1 MRRLIYLFDSESSI
15 SSLRL
20 VSFFQDRE
28 PGIELI
34 AIVDTG
40 IADRSRLSALFD
52 RHYVIP
58 TTFDPLDPCPIALS
72 DVVAAAQAEFIGCSD
87 IRVIGY
93 GEYTPLVAAGLRE
106 HFNLDG
112 MRVQEA
118 LAFRDKLVMKSVVG
132 NAVRVPKNMRFNR
145 AKYADSPECYLHML
159 GQALGWPFII
169 KPVNA
174 ASALGT
180 RIIRSALDANPA
192 AAALAEF
199 AGSFEAESYITGTL
213 LHCEIV
219 YRDKVPLVACCSR
232 FNRPVLALAEG
243 KCVGSIPLMPDD
255 PLSVRAIEFCRL
267 ALAQTGIRDGITHTE
282 LFLDKNDQLM
292 FLETAARC
300 PGGRVIEAYME
311 TMGVNLLD
319 LDQRLKAGLPVSVR
333 CEPSGRGAFWA
344 VIPKKAGRLTGLR
357 DAGFDGTCEVR
368 PFFEVGDVMEGH
380 SNFENIF
387 GVVFVTAPSY
397 QAAQRDFD
405 NVANAT
411 FFDVEPA

>member
-15 SSLRL
+15 NSLRL

-34 AIVDTG
+34 AIVDAG

-58 TTFDPLDPCPIALS
+58 TTSAPSDPCPMALS

-118 LAFRDKLVMKSVVG
+118 LVFRDKLVMKSVVG
-132 NAVRVPKNMRFNR
+132 NAVRVPKNMRFDR
-145 AKYADSPECYLHML
+145 VAYAGSPGRYLQML

-180 RIIRSALDANPA
+180 RIIRSALDAGPA
-192 AAALAEF
+192 SAALAEF

-219 YRDKVPLVACCSR
+219 YHDKVPLVACSSR

-243 KCVGSIPLMPDD
+243 ECVGSIPLMPDD
-255 PLSVRAIEFCRL
+255 PLSVRAIQFCRL

-282 LFLDKNDQLM
+282 LFLNETDELV

-344 VIPKKAGRLTGLR
+344 VIPKKAGRLIGMR
-357 DAGFDGTCEVR
+357 DAGLDGTCEVR

-380 SNFENIF
+380 SNFEQIF

-397 QAAQRDFD
+397 QAARRDFD
-405 NVANAT
+405 NVANAN